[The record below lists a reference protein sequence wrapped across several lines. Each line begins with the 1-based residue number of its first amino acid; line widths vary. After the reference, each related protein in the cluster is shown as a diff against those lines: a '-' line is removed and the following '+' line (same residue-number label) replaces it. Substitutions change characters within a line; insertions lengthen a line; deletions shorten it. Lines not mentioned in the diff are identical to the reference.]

1 LLKACEQPAERMA
14 KVNTLLLRI
23 YIKLQ
28 DLASRE
34 EGQDLVEYALMIA
47 LLSFGW
53 VAGVKAVANALNSAF
68 NGVSS
73 NLGTYIS

>member
-1 LLKACEQPAERMA
+1 MLSEFEQPAERMP
-14 KVNTLLLRI
+14 KVNTFLLKV

-34 EGQDLVEYALMIA
+34 EGQDLVEYALMVA

-53 VAGVKAVANALNSAF
+53 VAGLRAVAQALNSSF
-68 NGVSS
+68 SNISSSLGSYVS
-73 NLGTYIS
+73 

>member
-1 LLKACEQPAERMA
+1 MP
-14 KVNTLLLRI
+14 KVNTFLLKV

-34 EGQDLVEYALMIA
+34 EGQDLVEYALMVA

-53 VAGVKAVANALNSAF
+53 VAGLRAVAQALNSSF
-68 NGVSS
+68 SNISSSLGSYVS
-73 NLGTYIS
+73 